1 MKIFFKSKIILFSI
15 IFLILFST
23 LCFASDVGTTYLET
37 SNEAV
42 TTDISENEITATDTV
57 RTDPTYE
64 FIESDL
70 YKFDTDITV
79 NSIVDGNVFAF
90 GSNISINGEIGGDVF
105 AFGNNITI
113 AENSYIHG
121 SIFAFGKNITING
134 ICYDVYATTQDFTLG
149 SKAIIA
155 RDLRLAA
162 DRTNLN
168 GHVKRDAYISTNELV
183 FPDDAQNIIVGD
195 LNYTSSTEFN
205 IADSIVSG
213 TIAYTPEKAKE
224 RMTFEIIISY
234 VKNIISTLLYSLVVI
249 LLVLWLAPNF
259 REKAGKLLSSKAPL
273 SLGVGLL
280 TSLIII
286 VGSFAILFITWGLGT
301 GISVAII
308 TMYILTLTISKTVFS
323 MSTAK
328 LIANKSEKIKNN
340 NIIFVLLSLL
350 VILVISILELIPFIG
365 GLIGFILSMIG
376 LGIIVLNIISKKEL
390 NNNKQ
395 EIINEKE

>member
-1 MKIFFKSKIILFSI
+1 MKSIFKSKIVLFMI
-15 IFLILFST
+15 IFLMLFST
-23 LCFASDVGTTYLET
+23 LCMASDIAPISSST
-37 SNEAV
+37 SNEV
-42 TTDISENEITATDTV
+42 SNTENSIDE
-57 RTDPTYE
+57 TYE
-64 FIESDL
+64 FIESDV
-70 YKFDTDITV
+70 YKFDKDITID
-79 NSIVDGNVFAF
+79 SIVDGNVFVF
-90 GSNISINGEIGGDVF
+90 GNNITISGEVGGDVF
-105 AFGNNITI
+105 AFGDNVTVTDQ
-113 AENSYIHG
+113 AYIHG
-121 SIFAFGKNITING
+121 NIFVFGNRITING
-134 ICYDVYATTQDFTLG
+134 ICYDVYAAGESFTLE
-149 SKAIIA
+149 SKAIIS

-168 GHVKRDAYISTNELV
+168 GQVKRDAYISTNELV
-183 FPDDAQNIIVGD
+183 FPDNAQNIIAGD

-224 RMTFEIIISY
+224 RMSFETIISY
-234 VKNIISTLLYSLVVI
+234 VKSIISTLLYSLVVI

-259 REKAGKLLSSKAPL
+259 KEKAGKLLSSKVPL

-323 MSTAK
+323 MSAAK

-376 LGIIVLNIISKKEL
+376 LGIIVLNIISKKKL